1 MSWQTFKIYFH
12 RLGAPKSFFSL
23 TRNWP
28 IWFGGVFAVLFIT
41 GAYLGLVAAPSDYQQ
56 GEAYRI
62 MFIHVPAAWLSLMI
76 YSVMTVAAII
86 ALVWRIKTAF
96 LVCLC
101 SAPIGLGFTLIALI
115 TGAIWGKPMWGTW
128 WVWDARL
135 TSELILAFIYFG
147 VIALY
152 TAFEHDK
159 VAEKAMAFF
168 TLVGAVNIPVIHY
181 SVVWWNSLHQGPS
194 VFRDGG
200 PAMPMSMLIPLL
212 LIAFAFKFFY
222 GWLLLLRLHN
232 HILQHSHDFTWQQSM
247 LKG

>member
-1 MSWQTFKIYFH
+1 
-12 RLGAPKSFFSL
+12 
-23 TRNWP
+23 
-28 IWFGGVFAVLFIT
+28 LFVC
-41 GAYLGLVAAPSDYQQ
+41 GAYLGLVVAPSDYQQ

-62 MFIHVPAAWLSLMI
+62 IFIHVPAAWLSLLI
-76 YSVMTVAAII
+76 YSVMTVAAFI

-152 TAFEHDK
+152 EAFEQPK
-159 VAEKAMAFF
+159 VAEKAMALF
-168 TLVGAVNIPVIHY
+168 TLVGAVNIPIIHY

-200 PAMPMSMLIPLL
+200 PAMPLTMLLPLMLIAL
-212 LIAFAFKFFY
+212 AFHFFY
-222 GWLLLLRLHN
+222 GWVLTLRMHN
-232 HILQHSHDFTWQQSM
+232 HIIEQTNDTPWLVTLFKGKTQHD
-247 LKG
+247 